1 MASDPLAGHAFSAC
15 CNASSAC
22 CKVPRSSVTET
33 PHRRHL
39 TDSACRF
46 SRIEVCLRGSANRL
60 DSSPLSGRIMRKLG
74 QFLLAGTMLSGIT
87 SVATIASANA
97 EPVILAAAACP
108 QGQVG
113 TPPNCKPAPHPQ
125 PAQPHPQVQQPHP
138 QVQQPHPQVQQPHPQ
153 VQQPHPQV
161 QQPQQ
166 QQQQQRERE
175 QREREQRERHEAH
188 PQQPTQ
194 PQIRQTQPTQPQPT
208 QPQIRQTQPN
218 QTQPTQPQIRQTQPN
233 QTQPTQPQIRQT
245 QPIQPNQPQ
254 PNPQVRQNPNQPGPD
269 TAHRAPP
276 PPPPRLPTLTATQA
290 TPLPKRSGPPALTPT
305 NPQGQPITT
314 VAGLR
319 NERHEQVVNGQ
330 TVITEGHRVIVRAPN
345 GAMVIR
351 HDDVDR
357 FRYGARDVKIERRG
371 NDSVTTVVLGNGSR
385 VVTTLGPDGRILRRS
400 RFDRDGREIVLI
412 AAAVTVGVAL
422 YVDLPPPV
430 IRIPRDRYIVDLEA
444 APPDYVYDAFT
455 APPVEQVDQGYSLDQ
470 VLDSPSVRDL
480 MPSVDIDTLTF
491 ETGSWEVGPD
501 QVDRLQVIADNIN
514 KVISANPK
522 EVFLIEGHT
531 DAVGN
536 DVDNM
541 SLSDRRAET
550 VALILSDKFGVPPEN
565 LVTQGYGSQFL
576 RIPTPGPER
585 RNRRVT
591 VRRITPLLANR

>member
-1 MASDPLAGHAFSAC
+1 
-15 CNASSAC
+15 
-22 CKVPRSSVTET
+22 
-33 PHRRHL
+33 
-39 TDSACRF
+39 
-46 SRIEVCLRGSANRL
+46 
-60 DSSPLSGRIMRKLG
+60 MRKIG
-74 QFLLAGTMLSGIT
+74 QVLLTGTMLST
-87 SVATIASANA
+87 FVSVTAIEMAGG
-97 EPVILAAAACP
+97 EPLRLAQAACP

-125 PAQPHPQVQQPHP
+125 PPQPHPQVQQPHP

-161 QQPQQ
+161 QQPHPQVQQQIQQ
-166 QQQQQRERE
+166 QQLQLQQQRERE

-194 PQIRQTQPTQPQPT
+194 PQIRQSQPTQPQPT

-218 QTQPTQPQIRQTQPN
+218 QPQL
-233 QTQPTQPQIRQT
+233 
-245 QPIQPNQPQ
+245 NQPQ
-254 PNPQVRQNPNQPGPD
+254 PNPQVRQNPNQPGPN

-276 PPPPRLPTLTATQA
+276 QAPRLPALTATQA
-290 TPLPKRSGPPALTPT
+290 VPLQKHNGPAVLVPT
-305 NPQGQPITT
+305 NAQGQPINN

-330 TVITEGHRVIVRAPN
+330 TVITEGHRVIVRDPN
-345 GAMVIR
+345 GAIVIR

-357 FRYGARDVKIERRG
+357 FRYGARDVKIDHRG

-422 YVDLPPPV
+422 FVELAPPV
-430 IRIPRDRYIVDLEA
+430 IHIPRERYIVDLEA

-455 APPVEQVDQGYSLDQ
+455 APPVEEVDQPYTLDQ
-470 VLDSPSVRDL
+470 VLDSPSLRDR

-491 ETGSWEVGPD
+491 ETGSWEVAPD
-501 QVDRLQVIADNIN
+501 QIDRLQVIADNIN
-514 KVISANPK
+514 RVISANPK

-576 RIPTPGPER
+576 RDPTPGPDR

-591 VRRITPLLANR
+591 VRRITPLLAGR